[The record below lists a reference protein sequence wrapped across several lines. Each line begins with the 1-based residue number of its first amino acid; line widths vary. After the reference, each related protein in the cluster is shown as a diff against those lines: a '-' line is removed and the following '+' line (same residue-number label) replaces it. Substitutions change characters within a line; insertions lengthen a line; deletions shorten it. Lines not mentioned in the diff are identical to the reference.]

1 MFRSKLRENP
11 NVNVWLVNTGFNSK
25 LERFPLKVTR
35 GVINGVIDG
44 EYDTKDFI
52 FYNELQVPNQVG
64 EFSMNDIFEKPD
76 ERRQEHF
83 FDMIKNSH

>member
-1 MFRSKLRENP
+1 MP
-11 NVNVWLVNTGFNSK
+11 NIISVRVS
-25 LERFPLKVTR
+25 P
-35 GVINGVIDG
+35 
-44 EYDTKDFI
+44 KDFI

>member
-44 EYDTKDFI
+44 EYDTNDFI
-52 FYNELQVPNQVG
+52 FLQ
-64 EFSMNDIFEKPD
+64 
-76 ERRQEHF
+76 
-83 FDMIKNSH
+83 

>member
-1 MFRSKLRENP
+1 MESTTQMIL
-11 NVNVWLVNTGFNSK
+11 
-25 LERFPLKVTR
+25 
-35 GVINGVIDG
+35 
-44 EYDTKDFI
+44 Y

-76 ERRQEHF
+76 EKRQEHF